1 MRPRK
6 QGREENRMILL
17 LLTII
22 STMFIILTVSWKKR
36 ITKNSTAP
44 GWGTAKKKNKG
55 PRVFVHVLPAALM
68 VGPSLAPVRI
78 MPSTGL
84 LPSRQNRWYRFG
96 LSVNS
101 VS

>member
-1 MRPRK
+1 
-6 QGREENRMILL
+6 MILL

-44 GWGTAKKKNKG
+44 GWGTAKKKKNKG